1 VTALAICLGLIV
13 AMVAFT
19 VNLVDALRPKV
30 GDMIVFDAG
39 GRHNDPARV
48 DAPRWAN
55 GRAVGEVCAMDPA
68 IIAANGGSLVIE
80 ARDPS
85 GGEMEYRLHWAGAHS
100 ANGQGDCAGSAD
112 VAVSRVDLQRL
123 ANAAGGFGVQK
134 RFVR

>member
-1 VTALAICLGLIV
+1 MGFERFPQHDGEKPEDAMTPGSVGVTALAICLGLIV

-85 GGEMEYRLHWAGAHS
+85 GGEMEYQIGRAH
-100 ANGQGDCAGSAD
+100 
-112 VAVSRVDLQRL
+112 V
-123 ANAAGGFGVQK
+123 
-134 RFVR
+134 